1 MLSVFQQALI
11 KKDLTASIIGA
22 ALEVH
27 SILGNGFLEAV
38 YQDALAI
45 EFEKRKIPFV
55 REKQIQIQYK
65 GITLSKTYIADFVC
79 FDEIIVE
86 LKALSATTKE
96 HHSQILNYLKASNCK
111 IGLLLN
117 FGERSLK
124 PNRFVL

>member
-1 MLSVFQQALI
+1 MTLI
-11 KKDLTASIIGA
+11 KKNLTASIIGA
-22 ALEVH
+22 VLEVH

-45 EFEKRKIPFV
+45 EFEKRKIPYE

-86 LKALSATTKE
+86 LKALSSTTKE
-96 HHSQILNYLKASNCK
+96 HDSQILNYLKASNCK

-117 FGERSLK
+117 FGESSLK
-124 PNRFVL
+124 PRRFVL

>member
-1 MLSVFQQALI
+1 MTLI

-27 SILGNGFLEAV
+27 AILGNGFLEAV

-45 EFEKRKIPFV
+45 EFEKRKIPFA

-96 HHSQILNYLKASNCK
+96 HDSQILNYLKASNCK

-117 FGERSLK
+117 FGESSLK
-124 PNRFVL
+124 PRRFVL

>member
-1 MLSVFQQALI
+1 MTLI
-11 KKDLTASIIGA
+11 KKNLTASIIGA

-45 EFEKRKIPFV
+45 EFEKRKIPYE

-96 HHSQILNYLKASNCK
+96 HDSQILNYLKASKCR
-111 IGLLLN
+111 IGLLFN

-124 PNRFVL
+124 PQRFVL

>member
-1 MLSVFQQALI
+1 MTLI

-45 EFEKRKIPFV
+45 EFEKRNIPFV

-86 LKALSATTKE
+86 LKALSSTTKE
-96 HHSQILNYLKASNCK
+96 HDSQILNYLKASNCK

-117 FGERSLK
+117 FGESSLK
-124 PNRFVL
+124 PRRFVL

>member
-1 MLSVFQQALI
+1 MTLI
-11 KKDLTASIIGA
+11 KKNLTASIIGA
-22 ALEVH
+22 VLEVH

-45 EFEKRKIPFV
+45 EFEKRKIPYE

-96 HHSQILNYLKASNCK
+96 HDCQILNYLKASKCK

-117 FGERSLK
+117 FGESSLK
-124 PNRFVL
+124 PRRFVL